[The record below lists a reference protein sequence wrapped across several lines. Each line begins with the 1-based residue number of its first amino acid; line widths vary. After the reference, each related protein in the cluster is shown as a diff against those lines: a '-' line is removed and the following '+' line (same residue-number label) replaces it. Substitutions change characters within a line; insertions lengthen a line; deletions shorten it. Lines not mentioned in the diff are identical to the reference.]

1 MGLNMTLEQ
10 SEEQA
15 RSTQS
20 VCQAEVEGYQALQ
33 RAISDFAE
41 ETEKLTGKAY
51 DSAKAYYSAVLLPLA
66 QGGELY
72 SEALSQ
78 AIAKLPEE
86 YQNQVDTKSWS
97 EDELLRLIQ
106 QEEDLISQLDDMN
119 QKISRLTIS
128 ADEKSELRQNNVTLI
143 RGHHANKR
151 VYETILDDLR
161 SYDSYSVTLFN
172 ELETIKIQITTGLSQ
187 IGSSWNASSGTF
199 TIPDDLSWATTLTS
213 LSTSKKSVED
223 IEKADIINDYM
234 QTYGFDR
241 ETATIL
247 FDLQQG
253 IIKQAQKEDWSNQKV
268 IYEFNRIVA
277 SFVYDAARW
286 HGVAGTLSPDDESLK
301 ELCLKYGINSREYT
315 ILRAK
320 IPDQHKNSESSK
332 DFAHE
337 AVQLSA
343 FTEGS
348 WGKSAFD
355 MATVAHVMSTV
366 GNNVYQYVNI
376 FGTKI
381 PIIVPMEKYEISFK
395 GDIDSGRYDDADF
408 NSDLDA
414 INTYQR
420 MCDADNVEDIFKIN
434 TKYNSDVITN
444 QVNRV
449 QEFYQNLGK
458 GNITAGK
465 EVTKYVVS
473 AETIGSS
480 YIKHGNERS
489 SSEQKQAENDF
500 YDYLERGEKEN
511 VK

>member
-72 SEALSQ
+72 SETLSQ

-119 QKISRLTIS
+119 QKILRLTIS

-286 HGVAGTLSPDDESLK
+286 HGVAGTLKNVELESLCK
-301 ELCLKYGINSREYT
+301 EYNLSDIEIGKLRES
-315 ILRAK
+315 LN
-320 IPDQHKNSESSK
+320 DQHSSTKNSK

-473 AETIGSS
+473 AKTIGSN
-480 YIKHGNERS
+480 YIKYGNGRS

>member
-277 SFVYDAARW
+277 SFYYTATRW
-286 HGVAGTLSPDDESLK
+286 YGVAGTLAEKDRDELL
-301 ELCLKYGINSREYT
+301 EKYGVAAI
-315 ILRAK
+315 K
-320 IPDQHKNSESSK
+320 IPKLQEALSDNHANSTSK
-332 DFAHE
+332 DFLHE

-355 MATVAHVMSTV
+355 MATIAHVMSTV

>member
-51 DSAKAYYSAVLLPLA
+51 DSAKAYYSAVLLPPA

-72 SEALSQ
+72 SETLSQ

-277 SFVYDAARW
+277 SFVVNYVGKRW
-286 HGVAGTLSPDDESLK
+286 FALSGTLTSENLK
-301 ELCLKYGINSREYT
+301 ELCKNYGLSLSDVKILQEGISR
-315 ILRAK
+315 
-320 IPDQHKNSESSK
+320 QHMENMTSK

-337 AVQLSA
+337 AVQLVA
-343 FTEGS
+343 FTEES
-348 WGKSAFD
+348 WSEL
-355 MATVAHVMSTV
+355 
-366 GNNVYQYVNI
+366 NVYSIYHVASHMLNKGIYHYTSI
-376 FGTKI
+376 FGTSISI
-381 PIIVPMEKYEISFK
+381 PVPIEKYEISFK

-420 MCDADNVEDIFKIN
+420 MCDVDNVEDIFKIN

-458 GNITAGK
+458 GNINAGK
-465 EVTKYVVS
+465 EIAKVVVTD
-473 AETIGSS
+473 IGSLGHV
-480 YIKHGNERS
+480 YITWGQSNED
-489 SSEQKQAENDF
+489 KTENQEAF
-500 YDYLERGEKEN
+500 FNYLERGEKEN

>member
-33 RAISDFAE
+33 RVISDFAE

-106 QEEDLISQLDDMN
+106 REEDLISQLDDMN

-277 SFVYDAARW
+277 SFVVNYGGKRW
-286 HGVAGTLSPDDESLK
+286 FALSGTLTSENLK
-301 ELCLKYGINSREYT
+301 ELCKNYGLSLSDVKILQEGISR
-315 ILRAK
+315 
-320 IPDQHKNSESSK
+320 QHMENMTSK

-337 AVQLSA
+337 AVQLAA
-343 FTEGS
+343 FTEES
-348 WGKSAFD
+348 WSEL
-355 MATVAHVMSTV
+355 
-366 GNNVYQYVNI
+366 NVYSIYHVASHMLNKGIYHYTSI
-376 FGTKI
+376 FGTSISI
-381 PIIVPMEKYEISFK
+381 PVPIEKYEISFK

-420 MCDADNVEDIFKIN
+420 MCDVDNVEDIFKIN

-458 GNITAGK
+458 GNINAGK
-465 EVTKYVVS
+465 EIAKVVVTD
-473 AETIGSS
+473 IGSLGHV
-480 YIKHGNERS
+480 YITWGQSNED
-489 SSEQKQAENDF
+489 KTENQEAF
-500 YDYLERGEKEN
+500 FNYLERGEKEN

>member
-72 SEALSQ
+72 SETLSQ

-247 FDLQQG
+247 FDLQQ
-253 IIKQAQKEDWSNQKV
+253 A
-268 IYEFNRIVA
+268 
-277 SFVYDAARW
+277 
-286 HGVAGTLSPDDESLK
+286 L
-301 ELCLKYGINSREYT
+301 
-315 ILRAK
+315 
-320 IPDQHKNSESSK
+320 SSK
-332 DFAHE
+332 PKKKTG
-337 AVQLSA
+337 QIKRS
-343 FTEGS
+343 FT
-348 WGKSAFD
+348 
-355 MATVAHVMSTV
+355 
-366 GNNVYQYVNI
+366 
-376 FGTKI
+376 
-381 PIIVPMEKYEISFK
+381 
-395 GDIDSGRYDDADF
+395 
-408 NSDLDA
+408 
-414 INTYQR
+414 
-420 MCDADNVEDIFKIN
+420 
-434 TKYNSDVITN
+434 
-444 QVNRV
+444 
-449 QEFYQNLGK
+449 NL
-458 GNITAGK
+458 
-465 EVTKYVVS
+465 
-473 AETIGSS
+473 IG
-480 YIKHGNERS
+480 
-489 SSEQKQAENDF
+489 
-500 YDYLERGEKEN
+500 
-511 VK
+511 